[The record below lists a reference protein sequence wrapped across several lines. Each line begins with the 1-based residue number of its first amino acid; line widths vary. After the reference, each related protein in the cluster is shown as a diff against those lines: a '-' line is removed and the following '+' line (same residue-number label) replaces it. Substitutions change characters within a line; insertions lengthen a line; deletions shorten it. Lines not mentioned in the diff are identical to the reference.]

1 LCAQDVENLKQLIL
15 HSPAVLKLED
25 VEDTSASKLMQHSIE
40 CSEGDKFLLAYFMVK
55 MGLLGGKGIFFVN
68 DIDRCFKLKL
78 FFERFFIK
86 AALLNS
92 ELPQNSRCVSLRYV
106 WCGVVRRGEAKVP
119 SSLVVTNVL
128 VSPALRTV

>member
-1 LCAQDVENLKQLIL
+1 MNVQDVENLKQLIL

-25 VEDTSASKLMQHSIE
+25 VEDTSSSKLTQHSIE

-92 ELPQNSRCVSLRYV
+92 ELPQNSRSALLPLLR
-106 WCGVVRRGEAKVP
+106 VP
-119 SSLVVTNVL
+119 LKC
-128 VSPALRTV
+128 SPPRVFV

>member
-1 LCAQDVENLKQLIL
+1 MNAQDVENLKQLIL

-25 VEDTSASKLMQHSIE
+25 VEDTSSSKLTQHSIE

-92 ELPQNSRCVSLRYV
+92 ELPQNSRS
-106 WCGVVRRGEAKVP
+106 
-119 SSLVVTNVL
+119 
-128 VSPALRTV
+128 VSPSFSPLSCACVPLK

>member
-1 LCAQDVENLKQLIL
+1 LAGQDVENLKQLIL

-25 VEDTSASKLMQHSIE
+25 VEDTSESKLTQHSIQ
-40 CSEGDKFLLAYFMVK
+40 CSEEDKFLLAYFMVK

-92 ELPQNSRCVSLRYV
+92 ELPQNSRYLLNLFY
-106 WCGVVRRGEAKVP
+106 
-119 SSLVVTNVL
+119 
-128 VSPALRTV
+128 